1 MSKTISPASIGKAIT
16 EELEMYS
23 QSVTEKVNAAGAEAG
38 RKLVKL
44 TKQRAPVD
52 TGDFKKS
59 IALKEVS
66 LGAGQKK
73 FVWYVK
79 APHFRITHLLVHGHA
94 KQNGGRVPGDP
105 FLESSLDEVLPEY
118 EKNVEEAIKNG

>member
-1 MSKTISPASIGKAIT
+1 MSKSLSPAALGKAIT

-23 QSVTEKVNAAGAEAG
+23 QDVTEKINAAGAEAG
-38 RKLVKL
+38 KKLVKL
-44 TKQRAPVD
+44 TKQRAPKD

-59 IALKEVS
+59 IALKEVN

-73 FVWYVK
+73 FIWYVK
-79 APHFRITHLLVHGHA
+79 APLHRITHLLVHGHA

-105 FLESSLDEVLPEY
+105 FLENSLNEVLPEY